1 MHLLIKNKWLFVFV
15 FFICV
20 SNQIFSQDLLK
31 VRDLSTIKVDMIS
44 DDEILQ
50 YKNQLAQSGLSESQA
65 EALALQ
71 RGFPASEIIKL
82 RARLSKLDITDLSK
96 FKQKEKLNP
105 SIKKKEIEGRE
116 VDSTSFEKDL
126 KKVKERTPASYIF
139 GGDLF
144 NNENITFEPN
154 LRIPTP
160 KNYVIGPDDEIVVD
174 VYGYQEVNQKI
185 QVSPEGFISLPYV
198 GMIQVT
204 GLTVEQ
210 ASKRIKDKMI
220 GSGYSS
226 IGSGQSKINIS
237 IGKIRSIKVTVI
249 GDATKVGTYTLSSLS
264 TLFHALYAA
273 GGPNEKGSLRNIEVI
288 RNSKVIEKFD
298 AYSFLMKGNQ
308 VSDIRLMDRDVIR
321 IPTAQS
327 QITLSGE
334 IRKPAVFEVL
344 PSENLNDV
352 INYAGGFTANAY
364 TNALHV
370 IQNTGKEKQI
380 VDVPKANYFIY
391 KPQNGD
397 VIDVEKILDRFSN
410 KISLKGAVYR
420 PGDYAFTEGLTLNK
434 LLSNADG
441 LKQDAFTQRGTIVR
455 TNDDYTKSIIA
466 FNPLNILQGKQEDIT
481 LQKNDEVFI
490 GLSKD
495 YKEEFKI
502 TINGQVKK
510 PGDYP
515 FYNNITLKDIVFAAE
530 GFTEG
535 SSLEKIEV
543 GRRIN
548 TDKQDT
554 TSILANVIT
563 INSQRELDL
572 SGSDIVLQ
580 PWDIINVRTKTNYK
594 QQIAISIEGEV
605 MYPGNYVLTS
615 KNDKVSDVLKRA
627 GGFTNTAFLKGAYIT
642 RINKSNLIKD
652 TTDVYFKRLAQRASK
667 DTGNSIQ
674 ASDIVQRY
682 IKIGLNIEAINASP
696 NSLENIYL
704 QEGDVITIP
713 NVKREIKVS
722 GEVVFP
728 TEVVFVEGQN
738 LKYYIDRAG
747 GFTDAALRRKVIV
760 LQPNGV
766 AAKTKKFLFFK
777 SYPKVEE
784 GSEVLVPKQSQNIAK
799 KLTTAE
805 TIGIAGSV
813 ASLAAVVVALLNAT
827 K

>member
-1 MHLLIKNKWLFVFV
+1 MKFLILFLTILLFGFTNNLIA
-15 FFICV
+15 
-20 SNQIFSQDLLK
+20 QDLLK
-31 VRDLSTIKVDMIS
+31 GKDLSTIKVDMLT
-44 DDEILQ
+44 DEEIIG
-50 YKNQLAQSGLSESQA
+50 YKQQLSQSGLSESQA
-65 EALALQ
+65 EQLAIA

-82 RARLSKLDITDLSK
+82 RARLAKIDMSSFSNKRVITPSTAK
-96 FKQKEKLNP
+96 PKQY
-105 SIKKKEIEGRE
+105 EGRE
-116 VDSTSFEKDL
+116 VDSSGFNKDVKAL
-126 KKVKERTPASYIF
+126 KTKTPASYIF

-144 NNENITFEPN
+144 NNDNITFEPN

-160 KNYVIGPDDEIVVD
+160 KNYIIGPDDEVVID
-174 VYGYQEVNQKI
+174 VYGYQEVNQKL
-185 QVSPEGFISLPYV
+185 QVSPEGFITLPYV
-198 GMIQVT
+198 GMINVS
-204 GLTVEQ
+204 GLSVEQ
-210 ASKRIKDKMI
+210 ASKKIRDRMI

-226 IGSGQSKINIS
+226 ISTGQSKVNIS

-249 GDATKVGTYTLSSLS
+249 GDATKVGTFTLSSLA

-288 RNSKVIEKFD
+288 RNSRIIEKFD
-298 AYSFLMKGNQ
+298 AYSFLMRGNQ
-308 VSDIRLMDRDVIR
+308 ASDIRLMDRDVIR
-321 IPTAQS
+321 IPTAQN

-334 IRKPAVFEVL
+334 INKPAVYEVL
-344 PSENLNDV
+344 PNESLNDI

-364 TNALHV
+364 TNALHI

-380 VDVPKANYFIY
+380 VDVTRAEYIIY
-391 KPQNGD
+391 KPHNGD
-397 VIDVEKILDRFSN
+397 VISVEKVLDRFAN

-420 PGDYAFTEGLTLNK
+420 PGEYAFTKGLTLSK
-434 LLSNADG
+434 LLINADG
-441 LKQDAFTQRGTIVR
+441 LKQDAFTQRGNIVR
-455 TNDDYTKSIIA
+455 TNDDYSKSIIA
-466 FNPLNILQGKQEDIT
+466 FNPINIIQGKQADIA

-495 YKEEFKI
+495 YKEDFTV

-510 PGDYP
+510 PGEYP
-515 FYNNITLKDIVFAAE
+515 YYDNISLKDIVFAAG

-535 SSLEKIEV
+535 SSLDKIEV
-543 GRRIN
+543 ARRIIN
-548 TDKQDT
+548 DTQDT
-554 TSILANVIT
+554 STKLATVLT
-563 INSQRELDL
+563 INSQKDLDL
-572 SGSDIVLQ
+572 TGSDIVLQ
-580 PWDIINVRTKTNYK
+580 PWDIVNVRTKISYK
-594 QQIAISIEGEV
+594 QQISVSVEGEV
-605 MYPGNYVLTS
+605 LYPGSYVLTS
-615 KNDKVSDVLKRA
+615 KNDKVSDILKRA

-652 TTDVYFKRLAQRASK
+652 TTDIYFKRLTQQASK
-667 DTGNSIQ
+667 DTGKAIQ
-674 ASDIVQRY
+674 ASEIVQRN
-682 IKIGLNIEAINASP
+682 IKIGLDIEAIQTNA
-696 NSLENIYL
+696 NGLENIYL

-713 NVKREIKVS
+713 NVKREIKVT

-747 GFTDAALRRKVIV
+747 GFTDAALKRKVIV

-777 SYPKVEE
+777 TFPKVDE
-784 GSEVLVPKQSQNIAK
+784 GSEILVPKQSQNLAK

-805 TIGIAGSV
+805 TIAITGSV